1 MKATVL
7 LIDEAQLE
15 RKINDW
21 ALTHAGY
28 EVLSARNGE
37 QALRLA
43 KNKAPDLILLD
54 GLLPDIKG
62 HSFLVELKRNPA
74 TAGIPVIILTGTPAV
89 GSERLKREGAA
100 EVLEKGKAL
109 TDSRFLLDTVEGVLH
124 PVL

>member
-21 ALTHAGY
+21 TLTHAGY
-28 EVLSARNGE
+28 EVFSAGNGE

-54 GLLPDIKG
+54 DLLPDLKG
-62 HSFLVELKRNPA
+62 HSFLVELHRNPV
-74 TAGIPVIILTGTPAV
+74 TAAIPVIILARTPAV
-89 GSERLKREGAA
+89 NAERLKREGAA
-100 EVLEKGKAL
+100 EILDKGKAL
-109 TDSRFLLDTVEGVLH
+109 TDGRFLLDTVEGVLH